1 MKSST
6 IAFKISCVLLIISCL
21 FSCKKKNSIKHE
33 DSCVISTQQKI
44 IVIQP
49 YSDLDKSQVDYLV
62 DEIKKVCPKVAVN
75 KPIPLPSSAYYLANK
90 RFRADSIIAI
100 QKRICQNKYTLL
112 GLTSKDISTTKG
124 NAKDFGIM
132 GLGYCPGYSCVVS
145 SFRLRGN
152 NRMEKFR
159 KVTLHELAHTEGLPH
174 CPNLHCYMRDAK
186 GKDHLNEETD
196 FCEGCKKKL
205 LEKGWK
211 L

>member
-1 MKSST
+1 MRSSSHL
-6 IAFKISCVLLIISCL
+6 IHISVALFLLSIL
-21 FSCKKKNSIKHE
+21 TSCKQEPSSQNHNSK
-33 DSCVISTQQKI
+33 VKAKQLKT

-49 YSDLDKSQVDYLV
+49 YSDLSLSQAEYIIT
-62 DEIKKVCPKVAVN
+62 EIKKVCPNVEVK
-75 KPIPLPSSAYYLANK
+75 KPIPLPSSAYYTANK

-100 QKRICQNKYTLL
+100 QKRKCENKYTLL
-112 GLTSKDISTTKG
+112 GLSSKDISTTKG
-124 NAKDFGIM
+124 KVKDSGVM

-145 SFRLRGN
+145 GFRIKGK

-196 FCEGCKKKL
+196 FCSKCKTQLK
-205 LEKGWK
+205 EKGWR